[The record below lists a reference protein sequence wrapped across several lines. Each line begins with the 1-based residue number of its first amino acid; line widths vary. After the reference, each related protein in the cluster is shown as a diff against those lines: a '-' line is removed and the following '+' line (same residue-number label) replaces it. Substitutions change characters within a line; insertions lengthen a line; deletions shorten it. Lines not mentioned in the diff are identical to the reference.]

1 MRVDFQN
8 EFLIAYD
15 GDEAVVTTPDLIC
28 VLDHENAQPITV
40 EGLNF
45 GQRVDVVGLP
55 CAPEWHQEGMLE
67 LVGPQAF
74 GYEVE
79 YRPVEGSHA

>member
-1 MRVDFQN
+1 MRLDFQN

-45 GQRVDVVGLP
+45 GQRVNVVGLP
-55 CAPEWHQEGMLE
+55 CAPEWHQPGMLE
-67 LVGPQAF
+67 LVGPRAF
-74 GYEVE
+74 GYDTD
-79 YRPVEGSHA
+79 YRSIEGRDA